1 MIERG
6 GKRGKRKEKRN
17 LTQQTGQDP
26 SDRFSS
32 LGGSWLV
39 LAANLGEDDLG
50 EFVRMPP
57 HEFVPRLQPRGLSLP
72 ACVRLVAERVHEE
85 LLDVLG

>member
-1 MIERG
+1 MRPEASTLAYEEKKTYQNMIERG
-6 GKRGKRKEKRN
+6 GKKGKRKEKRN

-57 HEFVPRLQPRGLSLP
+57 HEIGRAHV
-72 ACVRLVAERVHEE
+72 
-85 LLDVLG
+85 